1 MRKTGF
7 EYLHLGSSLRPC
19 ISYSGPPYRLNATG
33 ASEDVGEVS
42 IQLTFFLTELIKA
55 ARWVLSIFDEKI
67 NHKKSFNS
75 MTSRVLNST
84 RANVETNWQQT
95 TECWASATKKRCLK
109 FTQTWRIFHLFAA
122 LIWLAVAAAVLA
134 RATVWQCVTSSWE
147 KQNSSEFHEKIVLK
161 SPLGLKDDGDQRQ
174 VIHRVSG
181 RFRSITT

>member
-1 MRKTGF
+1 MPRGPVKTSVKF
-7 EYLHLGSSLRPC
+7 QFNLLSSLQ
-19 ISYSGPPYRLNATG
+19 SWSK
-33 ASEDVGEVS
+33 
-42 IQLTFFLTELIKA
+42 QLVEFCPSSTKRTIA
-55 ARWVLSIFDEKI
+55 
-67 NHKKSFNS
+67 KSFNS

-84 RANVETNWQQT
+84 RANVETNWPQT

-122 LIWLAVAAAVLA
+122 VIWLAVAATVLA

-147 KQNSSEFHEKIVLK
+147 KQNSSEFHEKIVFK
-161 SPLGLKDDGDQRQ
+161 SPLGLKDDDDQRQ